1 MADAEQIY
9 RYHPTDEEI
18 AEVLASQGTAAVGTV
33 NADGSVH
40 LAYVIF
46 LHRDGRT
53 YFETASVTR
62 KARNVRRT
70 GRLSMLVQ
78 GTPSTGR
85 QLMVS
90 LEGTGRVIDGDEARR
105 INHALRAKYIKPEAL
120 DEIDRAWNTFD
131 DVAVELIADRVRS
144 WTGTIMYAETQ
155 QHLSLPYDSVWL

>member
-9 RYHPTDEEI
+9 RTHPTDEEI
-18 AEVLASQGTAAVGTV
+18 ADVLASLGTAAVGTV

-62 KARNVRRT
+62 KARNVKRT

-78 GTPSTGR
+78 GTASTGR

-90 LEGTGRVIDGDEARR
+90 LEGTGRVLDGDEAIR
-105 INHALRAKYIKPEAL
+105 INHDLRAKYIKPEAL
-120 DEIDRAWNTFD
+120 DEIDRAWNGFD
-131 DVAVELIADRVRS
+131 DVAVELTTDLVRS
-144 WTGTIMYAETQ
+144 WTGSTMHTETQ
-155 QHLSLPYDSVWL
+155 QHLTVPYDSIWL